1 MSDISDSLNVAFYN
15 ILGDSLKTAGIK
27 RIPVHRPYS
36 DIALQADG
44 VEGGGWFQKTQTF
57 SIRELFFV

>member
-1 MSDISDSLNVAFYN
+1 LNVAFYN

-36 DIALQADG
+36 DIALQADD